1 MCVFGSLWVL
11 IKRLGLPVLQCNDTF
26 CVLSLSIF
34 SPCSLI
40 VGSAFTSFLL
50 QFLCILVYKKNI
62 YLFSFFFSGS
72 KAESLSKEGNAQ
84 FVEKGKCLL

>member
-1 MCVFGSLWVL
+1 MFHSLMFGCAFLVLLNMYGCGCVCVCVFGSLWVL

-50 QFLCILVYKKNI
+50 QFLCILV
-62 YLFSFFFSGS
+62 
-72 KAESLSKEGNAQ
+72 
-84 FVEKGKCLL
+84 